1 MCKLGVAYHVSSSP
15 NVGPPNYTELQLLEV
30 FWEQQGLQI
39 GGQRIQITRPQA
51 ASQPAFE
58 RHFAQLVEEYETV
71 HAINLL
77 GTKENE
83 AALTSAYTAH
93 LKTMRAGGTSDV
105 SMSNLDFHAVVRT
118 MGHDAVSAT
127 LRSLEGVQNGLNN
140 YGFTTVELP
149 SKTLITPQVGVF
161 RTNCLD
167 WYAHLI
173 VSDLFNRSNHL
184 T

>member
-1 MCKLGVAYHVSSSP
+1 MYHVSL
-15 NVGPPNYTELQLLEV
+15 PPNLDLLNQANLIKV

-39 GGQRIQITRPQA
+39 GAQRIQITRPQA

-83 AALTSAYTAH
+83 AALTAAYTAH
-93 LKTMRAGGTSDV
+93 LQTMRAGGASDV

-118 MGHDAVSAT
+118 VGHDAVPAT
-127 LRSLEGVQNGLNN
+127 LRSLDGVMNGLNN

-149 SKTLITPQVGVF
+149 REELITPQVGVF

-167 WYAHLI
+167 WYVRLF
-173 VSDLFNRSNHL
+173 DLVFFN
-184 T
+184 